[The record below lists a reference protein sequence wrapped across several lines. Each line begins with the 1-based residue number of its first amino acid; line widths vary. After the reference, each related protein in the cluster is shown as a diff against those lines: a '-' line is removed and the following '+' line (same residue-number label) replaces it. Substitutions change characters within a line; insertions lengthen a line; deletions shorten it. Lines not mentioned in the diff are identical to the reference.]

1 MHYGTDKYIVNCDGI
16 FASDPHAPPQNVQT
30 LATTSTTATIS
41 WLPPPDEHQNGRIV
55 YYILIIT
62 DLGFGTNDVVL
73 NSTVK
78 TAMAT
83 NLQEFN
89 NYSCIVAAATKVGLG
104 PYSLPIMFTTLQD
117 GILSVFIVP
126 LVTPLHNKGLV
137 CNH

>member
-1 MHYGTDKYIVNCDGI
+1 M
-16 FASDPHAPPQNVQT
+16 
-30 LATTSTTATIS
+30 
-41 WLPPPDEHQNGRIV
+41 
-55 YYILIIT
+55 LIIT

-117 GILSVFIVP
+117 GNILSVFIIHSV
-126 LVTPLHNKGLV
+126 
-137 CNH
+137 

>member
-1 MHYGTDKYIVNCDGI
+1 MVNCDTI
-16 FASDPHAPPQNVQT
+16 FALDPHAPPQNVQS
-30 LATTSTTATIS
+30 LATTSTTTTIS

-73 NSTVK
+73 NSTAMS
-78 TAMAT
+78 AMAT

-89 NYSCIVAAATKVGLG
+89 SYSCIVAAATTVGLG

-117 GILSVFIVP
+117 GILSVFID
-126 LVTPLHNKGLV
+126 TAA
-137 CNH
+137 

>member
-1 MHYGTDKYIVNCDGI
+1 M
-16 FASDPHAPPQNVQT
+16 QT

-73 NSTVK
+73 NSTAK
-78 TAMAT
+78 TATAT
-83 NLQEFN
+83 SLQEFN
-89 NYSCIVAAATKVGLG
+89 NYSCIAAAATTVGLG

>member
-1 MHYGTDKYIVNCDGI
+1 MHVVNCDAI

-30 LATTSTTATIS
+30 LGTSSTTATIR
-41 WLPPPDEHQNGRIV
+41 WLPPPDEHQNGQIE
-55 YYILIIT
+55 YYMLIIT

-73 NSTVK
+73 NSTAK
-78 TAMAT
+78 TATAT

-117 GILSVFIVP
+117 GILTICTFHLFSSIIV
-126 LVTPLHNKGLV
+126 
-137 CNH
+137 